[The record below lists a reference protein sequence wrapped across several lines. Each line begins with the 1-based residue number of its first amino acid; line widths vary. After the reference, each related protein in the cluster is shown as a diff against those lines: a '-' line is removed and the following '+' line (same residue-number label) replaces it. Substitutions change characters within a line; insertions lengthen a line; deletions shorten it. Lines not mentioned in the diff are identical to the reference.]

1 MTSNSKGYKKAA
13 AKTLRFGGGVVL
25 PAALGFSAPLA
36 VLADTMASLGGHGAM
51 NTYMLQQDIDE
62 VKAWRSQNQV
72 TSVNQFSDVKPTD
85 WAYQALSNLVERYG
99 CVAGYPNGTY
109 KGGQAMTRY
118 EAAALL
124 NACLDRVTETT
135 DELKRLQQEFSKE
148 LAVLKG
154 KVDGLESRV
163 GELEAMQF
171 SSTTKLRGKADMI
184 LGGTSYTGNYNK
196 QAIYTPGKN
205 KSTDSSFQPV
215 AQEALTF
222 NYRLTLDLD
231 TSFTGRDLLYTRL
244 RTGNFANSAF
254 SGSSSTSYVPL
265 AQLEDANNNQNVLQ
279 VDKLWYQFPVGN
291 NWQFYIG
298 PRIENYYMLAVQPT
312 LYANGDF
319 ILKNFKDRGAPGVY
333 GNSTG
338 SGAGFWWRSNA
349 DSNGARLSWSNSYV
363 ARTGDNGNPAA
374 GGIATNNGEG
384 KFVSQLAYGSQQWQ
398 VSTAYAYTTS
408 NMTMGRGTTDGA
420 AVVPANS
427 NASSL
432 AINAFWQPVKRSWI
446 PSISLGYEVSWFNLG
461 KQTSGAA
468 YPNGTRTQSMSWMT
482 GLQWDDAFV
491 EGNVLG
497 FGLGGPQWVTKQT
510 GGVTPNDGNMAFEL
524 WYKYQVTD
532 NISVTPAV
540 FYLSRPFGQ
549 DTGTASGANPN
560 RFGGAGTTQF
570 GTFGYLLKTTF
581 RF

>member
-1 MTSNSKGYKKAA
+1 MISTFHRQRKKSV
-13 AKTLRFGGGVVL
+13 LGFGTRKPAVL
-25 PAALGFSAPLA
+25 SMALGLIAPVA
-36 VLADTMASLGGHGAM
+36 GPTAASADTLASLGGHGAM

-99 CVAGYPNGTY
+99 CVAGYPNGTF

-184 LGGTSYTGNYNK
+184 LGGTTYTGNFNS
-196 QAIYTPGKN
+196 QAISTPRTVNGVA
-205 KSTDSSFQPV
+205 QPV

-254 SGSSSTSYVPL
+254 SGGSNAYVPL

-279 VDKLWYQFPVGN
+279 VDKLWYQFPVGD

-338 SGAGFWWRSNA
+338 SGAGFWWRSNPG
-349 DSNGARLSWSNSYV
+349 SNGARLSWSNSYV
-363 ARTGDNGNPAA
+363 SRNGDNGNSAS
-374 GGIATNNGEG
+374 GGIASDNGQG

-408 NMTMGRGTTDGA
+408 RMTMGRGTPLGA
-420 AVVPANS
+420 ATVQPNS
-427 NASSL
+427 NASSW
-432 AINAFWQPVKRSWI
+432 AINAFWQPKNVGWI
-446 PSISLGYEVSWFNLG
+446 PSVSLGYEVNWFNLG
-461 KQTSGAA
+461 SQTSGLA
-468 YPNGTRTQSMSWMT
+468 YPNGTRTQSMAWMA
-482 GLQWDDAFV
+482 GLQWDDAFMD
-491 EGNVLG
+491 GNSLG
-497 FGLGGPQWVTKQT
+497 FGVGGPQWVTQQK
-510 GGVTPNDGNMAFEL
+510 GGASPNDGNMAFEL
-524 WYKYQVTD
+524 WYKFQATD
-532 NISVTPAV
+532 NISITPAV

-549 DTGTASGANPN
+549 QTGSSD

>member
-1 MTSNSKGYKKAA
+1 MISKVHRQRKKSILGFGARKPAVLSIALGLIAPVAGPAA
-13 AKTLRFGGGVVL
+13 A
-25 PAALGFSAPLA
+25 S
-36 VLADTMASLGGHGAM
+36 ADTLASLGGHGAM

-99 CVAGYPNGTY
+99 CVAGYPNGTF
-109 KGGQAMTRY
+109 KGGQAMTRF

-148 LAVLKG
+148 LTVLKG
-154 KVDGLESRV
+154 KVDGLENRV

-196 QAIYTPGKN
+196 QAIYQSATP
-205 KSTDSSFQPV
+205 PP
-215 AQEALTF
+215 QEALTL

-244 RTGNFANSAF
+244 RSGNFANSAF

-279 VDKLWYQFPVGN
+279 VDKLWYQFPVGD

-338 SGAGFWWRSNA
+338 SGGGFWWRSNKG
-349 DSNGARLSWSNSYV
+349 SNGARLSWSNSYV
-363 ARTGDNGNPAA
+363 ARNGDNGNPGA
-374 GGIATNNGEG
+374 GGIASNNGQG

-408 NMTMGRGTTDGA
+408 AMTMGRGTIDGA
-420 AVVPANS
+420 ASVPANS
-427 NASSL
+427 NASSW
-432 AINAFWQPVKRSWI
+432 AINAFWQPKNSGWI
-446 PSISLGYEVSWFNLG
+446 PSVSLGYEVSWFNLG
-461 KQTSGAA
+461 NQNNGAA
-468 YPNGTRTQSMSWMT
+468 FPNGTRTQSMAWMT
-482 GLQWDDAFV
+482 GLQWDNAFV
-491 EGNVLG
+491 DGNVLG
-497 FGLGGPQWVTKQT
+497 FGMGGPQWVTKQT

-524 WYKYQVTD
+524 WYKVQATD
-532 NISVTPAV
+532 NISITPAV

-549 DTGTASGANPN
+549 DTGSSN

>member
-1 MTSNSKGYKKAA
+1 MTSNSKRYKESASKAF
-13 AKTLRFGGGVVL
+13 RFAGSVVL
-25 PAALGFSAPLA
+25 PAALGVAAPLA
-36 VLADTMASLGGHGAM
+36 ASADTMASLGGHGTM

-99 CVAGYPNGTY
+99 CVAGYPNGTF

-196 QAIYTPGKN
+196 QAIYQSTTP
-205 KSTDSSFQPV
+205 PP
-215 AQEALTF
+215 QEALTF

-254 SGSSSTSYVPL
+254 SGSGYVPL

-279 VDKLWYQFPVGN
+279 VDKLWYQFPVGD

-312 LYANGDF
+312 LYGNGNF

-349 DSNGARLSWSNSYV
+349 GSNGARLSWSNSYV
-363 ARTGDNGNPAA
+363 ARNGDNGNPGA
-374 GGIATNNGEG
+374 GGIATNNGQG

-408 NMTMGRGTTDGA
+408 AMTMGRGTPLGA
-420 AVVPANS
+420 ASVQPNS
-427 NASSL
+427 NASSW
-432 AINAFWQPVKRSWI
+432 AINAFWQPSKSGWI
-446 PSISLGYEVSWFNLG
+446 PSISLGYEVSWFGLG
-461 KQTSGAA
+461 NQNNGQPFS
-468 YPNGTRTQSMSWMT
+468 NGTRTQSMAWMA

-497 FGLGGPQWVTKQT
+497 FGLGGPEWVTQT
-510 GGVTPNDGNMAFEL
+510 KGGVTPNDGNMAFEL

-549 DTGTASGANPN
+549 QTGTSN
-560 RFGGAGTTQF
+560 RFGGAGTTEF